1 MNPRPTPSRSI
12 ALLPLAT
19 LTLTLSLLCATAA
32 TAQSSAPPAP
42 PSAPPSAPPAEPQ
55 TSLQAAPKTYRLTY
69 TVSEMDG
76 TKFIGTQHYSM
87 TADAD
92 GRASVKLGS
101 KVPVLTGEYNPGSSQ
116 TQTQFT
122 YIDVGL
128 NLDTRLREFANGLQV
143 IAKVEKSNV
152 ADEPSTLE
160 GHEPIIR
167 QEVLQNTAVVTLGKP
182 VMLGSL
188 DIPGSTR
195 HLDIGL
201 VVEPVR

>member
-1 MNPRPTPSRSI
+1 MNTRSSLI
-12 ALLPLAT
+12 
-19 LTLTLSLLCATAA
+19 LTLTLFCATGAA
-32 TAQSSAPPAP
+32 MAQTQAPPSGASSAP
-42 PSAPPSAPPAEPQ
+42 SAEPQ
-55 TSLQAAPKTYRLTY
+55 TSLQSAPKTYRLTY
-69 TVSEMDG
+69 TVSEIDG
-76 TKFIGTQHYSM
+76 THSVGTQHYSM

-101 KVPVLTGEYNPGSSQ
+101 KIPVLTGEYNPGSSQ

-128 NLDTRLREFANGLQV
+128 NLDMRLKEFANGVQV

-182 VMLGSL
+182 IMLGSL
-188 DIPGSTR
+188 DIPGSTH

-201 VVEPVR
+201 VVEAVR